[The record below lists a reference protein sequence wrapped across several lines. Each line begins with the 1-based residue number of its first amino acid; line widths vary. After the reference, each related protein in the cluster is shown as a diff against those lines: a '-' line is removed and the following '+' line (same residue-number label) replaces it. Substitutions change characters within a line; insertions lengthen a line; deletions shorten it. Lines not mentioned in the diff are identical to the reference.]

1 MMYLRGRELMDLR
14 DKRGKEFKDKFMGQG
29 QREAEEF
36 KEETCENLDKEI
48 KDKFYYLNKIILKE
62 E

>member
-1 MMYLRGRELMDLR
+1 MYLRGRELMDLR
-14 DKRGKEFKDKFMGQG
+14 DKRGEEFKDKFMGQG
-29 QREAEEF
+29 QRKAEEF
-36 KEETCENLDKEI
+36 EEDMCENLDKEI

>member
-1 MMYLRGRELMDLR
+1 MYLRGRELMDLR

-36 KEETCENLDKEI
+36 EEEMCENLDKEI